1 VDEVAATGQ
10 TYTSEDMFDLSG
22 RIARLRAA
30 LSEQELDALLVSQPE
45 NRRYLSGFTG
55 SAGFLVISQKETLLL
70 SDFRYMTQ
78 GPQQAPDYEFVKIE
92 RGFPKVGLK
101 AIFERVSG
109 RRIGFE
115 AGDMTVAG
123 HQAWLEGAKESGLDL
138 ELVATEDIVE
148 KLRALKDEQEL
159 GIIAEAVRI
168 VDDAFAK
175 LREVIKPGMTERQV
189 AWRLEQFVREEG
201 AEALSFPTIIGSG
214 PNAAKPHHG
223 FSEREI
229 KTGEPIVC
237 DFGAKYEGYC
247 SDITRTICIGQPDG
261 KFDEIYQLVLD
272 AQLTAE
278 RKILPG
284 IEAKAGDQY
293 ARDVIAKAGY
303 GEQFGHGLGHGVGLE
318 VHEAPTMGPSGTLQ
332 LVPSMTVTVEPGVYL
347 PEWGGVRIEDIC
359 FVRHNGLEVVN
370 RASKDPRI

>member
-1 VDEVAATGQ
+1 
-10 TYTSEDMFDLSG
+10 MFDVSG
-22 RIARLRAA
+22 RITRLRAA
-30 LSEQELDALLVSQPE
+30 LADQHLDALLVSQPE

-55 SAGFLVISQKETLLL
+55 SAGFLVVSQKETVLL

-78 GPQQAPDYEFVKIE
+78 GPQQAPDYEFIKME
-92 RGFPKVGLK
+92 RGFPKAGLK
-101 AIFERVSG
+101 PIFEHVTGKRV
-109 RRIGFE
+109 GFE
-115 AGDMTVAG
+115 AGDITVSG
-123 HQAWLEGAKESGLDL
+123 HQAWLEGVAESGLGL
-138 ELVATEDIVE
+138 ELVPTDDVVE
-148 KLRALKDEQEL
+148 ALRAVKDEQEL
-159 GIIAEAVRI
+159 AIIAEAVRI

-175 LREVIKPGMTERQV
+175 LRDVVKPGMTERQV

-201 AEALSFPTIIGSG
+201 AEALSFPTIIASG

-223 FSEREI
+223 FSDREI
-229 KTGEPIVC
+229 NAGEPIVC

-247 SDITRTICIGQPDG
+247 SDITRTICIGTPDG

-284 IEAKAGDQY
+284 IAAKAGDQY
-293 ARDVIAKAGY
+293 ARDVIAEAGY
-303 GEQFGHGLGHGVGLE
+303 GEQFGHGLGHGVGLQ
-318 VHEAPTMGPSGTLQ
+318 VHEAPTMGPSGTLE
-332 LVPSMTVTVEPGVYL
+332 LAPSMTVTVEPGVYL

-359 FVRHNGLEVVN
+359 FVRQNGLEVVN

>member
-1 VDEVAATGQ
+1 
-10 TYTSEDMFDLSG
+10 MFDIPG
-22 RIARLRAA
+22 RIRRVRAA
-30 LSEQELDALLVSQPE
+30 LEQKQLDALLVSQPE

-55 SAGFLVISQKETLLL
+55 SAGFLIVSQRETFLL

-78 GPQQAPDYEFVKIE
+78 GPQQAPEYEFVKVE
-92 RGFPKVGLK
+92 RGFPKAGLK
-101 AIFERVSG
+101 SVLERVTD

-123 HQAWLEGAKESGLDL
+123 HGAWLEGIKDSGLQV
-138 ELVATEDIVE
+138 ELAPTENVVE
-148 KLRALKDEQEL
+148 ELRAIKDEGEL
-159 GIIAEAVRI
+159 AIIAEAVRI
-168 VDDAFAK
+168 VDDAWAK
-175 LREVIKPGMTERQV
+175 LRGVFKPGMTERQV

-201 AEALSFPTIIGSG
+201 AEALSFPTIIASG

-223 FSEREI
+223 VSEREI
-229 KTGEPIVC
+229 QADEPIVC
-237 DFGAKYEGYC
+237 DFGAKYQGYC
-247 SDITRTICIGQPDG
+247 SDITRTVCIGQPDG
-261 KFDEIYQLVLD
+261 RFSDIYGLVLK

-278 RKILPG
+278 QRILPG
-284 IEAKAGDQY
+284 IQAKTGDQY
-293 ARDVIAKAGY
+293 ARDVITEAGY

-318 VHEAPTMGPSGTLQ
+318 VHEAPGMGPTGELE
-332 LVPSMTVTVEPGVYL
+332 LAPSMTVTVEPGVYL